1 MRGTCRIAN
10 ITKQLQG
17 GAAAS
22 SPVVGASTELRLDLS
37 NQVALV
43 TGGVKGIGR
52 AISEALGRNGA
63 SLVICDINPDEVE
76 AAAAELVSA
85 HGVEVLGV
93 RCDVTATDDVAAM
106 MKAID
111 DKFGRLDI
119 VCNNAGINVGPTPE
133 SGRLPVD
140 KFRRSDWDNILAVD
154 LTGSF
159 DVAQRAIPLL
169 RKAGGGRIVNIA
181 SVAAVHPLRLQ
192 VGFGA
197 AKAGVVNMTQ
207 CMALVRAR
215 DCRLGSHA

>member
-1 MRGTCRIAN
+1 
-10 ITKQLQG
+10 
-17 GAAAS
+17 
-22 SPVVGASTELRLDLS
+22 VGASTELRLDLS